1 LVQVKV
7 RKFTKLELSYWNGYY
22 QDISDLKREQIYSVD
37 KVYLNKQLFPLK
49 RNRTKIWI
57 FFYEGSGKFT
67 DRLVLKKKW
76 VPNNVPMNYLEGKEN
91 VKNCKVAL
99 VTKSKKRQNGYYESL
114 PSCVLYKLK
123 VWLVF

>member
-49 RNRTKIWI
+49 ETELR
-57 FFYEGSGKFT
+57 FGYFYEGSGKFT
-67 DRLVLKKKW
+67 DRLVLKKTKW

-91 VKNCKVAL
+91 VKL
-99 VTKSKKRQNGYYESL
+99 
-114 PSCVLYKLK
+114 
-123 VWLVF
+123 